1 MNKNLNKKQSKTYN
15 RIRAIIIFVFTA
27 LIVFISLW
35 AFASVISSKKSSS
48 PVTAYAAE
56 QEIQTIRLPLKVYNA
71 YQETEYKLLS
81 VQDLFFNFNTT
92 THQFTAGSFNYQNNL
107 PSGVSMVYG
116 MSGDKKVIQ
125 FNNIGSII
133 NTLNPLIYF
142 KPGANTWVDA
152 PNIDGLNIDIN
163 LQFENNNLLYTRLV
177 ITDGLIQYVNSSN
190 QIKVAYQASSHTWVG
205 NSPKTFTVLD
215 ANTES
220 VDLSVYNALINNFAT
235 TTLFKSSDLSR
246 VIYANFQLQLSH
258 LQDELFT
265 LQSGYWYVNADS
277 FESVEIYPLSYDSSG
292 SDVYLKFTFLQGSTS
307 VESIWLV
314 RGFDFAL
321 YNVGY
326 TYSSVNSSSYEQGYS
341 QGIKDREQY
350 GNQQYLKGKAD
361 GIESANTY
369 SFTGLFTAIFDVP
382 IQTLFGLLNV
392 EILGVNLYSFFT
404 GLLTL
409 ALIIFVI
416 KLVI

>member
-1 MNKNLNKKQSKTYN
+1 MKKNLLNKKQSKICNIIVT
-15 RIRAIIIFVFTA
+15 IIIFLLIA
-27 LIVFISLW
+27 LWTVGSVLSLKNTC
-35 AFASVISSKKSSS
+35 SL
-48 PVTAYAAE
+48 VTAYAAE
-56 QEIQTIRLPLKVYNA
+56 QEIQSIRLPLKVYNA
-71 YQETEYKLLS
+71 YQEGEYKVLS
-81 VQDLFFNFNTT
+81 VQDLFFDFNTS
-92 THQFTAGSFNYQNNL
+92 THQFTAGSYNYQNNL
-107 PSGVSMVYG
+107 TSGVSMVYG
-116 MSGDKKVIQ
+116 MSGDLKVIQ
-125 FNNIGSII
+125 FNNIGCIL
-133 NTLNPLIYF
+133 NTLRPLIYF
-142 KPGANTWVDA
+142 KPGVNTWVDT

-163 LQFENNNLLYTRLV
+163 LQFENNNIRYTRLV
-177 ITDGLIQYVNSSN
+177 ISDGLIQYVTSSN
-190 QIKVAYQASSHTWVG
+190 QYKLAYQASSHTWVG
-205 NSPKTFTVLD
+205 NVPKTFTVLD
-215 ANTES
+215 ANTET
-220 VDLSVYNALINNFAT
+220 VDLDVYNSLINCFSV

-258 LQDELFT
+258 LQDDLFS
-265 LQSGYWYVNADS
+265 LRSGYWYVNADS

-292 SDVYLKFTFLQGSTS
+292 SDVYLKFTFLKDSSS

-326 TYSSVNSSSYEQGYS
+326 TYSSVNSSSFEQGYS

-382 IQTLFGLLNV
+382 IQTLFGLLNI

>member
-1 MNKNLNKKQSKTYN
+1 MNKHLNKKQSKIYN

-27 LIVFISLW
+27 LFVFLSLW
-35 AFASVISSKKSSS
+35 AVGSVLYSKSSSS

-71 YQETEYKLLS
+71 YQEAEYKVLS
-81 VQDLFFNFNTT
+81 VQDLIFNFNTT

-116 MSGDKKVIQ
+116 MSGDLKVIQ
-125 FNNIGSII
+125 FNNIGCIL
-133 NTLNPLIYF
+133 NTLRPLIYF
-142 KPGANTWVDA
+142 KPGVNTWVDI

-163 LQFENNNLLYTRLV
+163 LQFSNNNIRYTRLV
-177 ITDGLIQYVNSSN
+177 ISDGLIQYVTSSN
-190 QIKVAYQASSHTWVG
+190 QYKVAYQSSSKTWVG

-215 ANTES
+215 ANTET

-246 VIYANFQLQLSH
+246 VIYSNFQLQLSH
-258 LQDELFT
+258 LHDDLFS
-265 LQSGYWYVNADS
+265 LQSGSWYVNADS
-277 FESVEIYPLSYDSSG
+277 FESVEIYPLSYDSAG
-292 SDVYLKFTFLQGSTS
+292 SDVYLKFTFLKDAAS

-326 TYSSVNSSSYEQGYS
+326 TYSSVNSSSFEQGYQ

>member
-1 MNKNLNKKQSKTYN
+1 MNKHLNKKQSKIFNLIIT
-15 RIRAIIIFVFTA
+15 IIIFAFIA
-27 LIVFISLW
+27 LWTVGSVLSLKN
-35 AFASVISSKKSSS
+35 SCS

-71 YQETEYKLLS
+71 YQESEYKVLS

-116 MSGDKKVIQ
+116 MSGDLKVIQ
-125 FNNIGSII
+125 FNNIGCIL
-133 NTLNPLIYF
+133 NTLRPLIYF
-142 KPGANTWVDA
+142 KPGVNTWVDS

-163 LQFENNNLLYTRLV
+163 LQFSNNNMAYTRLV
-177 ITDGLIQYVNSSN
+177 ISDGLIQYVNSSN
-190 QIKVAYQASSHTWVG
+190 QYKLAYQASSNTWVG
-205 NSPKTFTVLD
+205 NNSKSFTVLD
-215 ANTES
+215 ANTET
-220 VDLSVYNALINNFAT
+220 VDLSVYNSLINNFSV

-246 VIYANFQLQLSH
+246 VIYSNFQIQLSH
-258 LQDELFT
+258 LQDDLFS
-265 LQSGYWYVNADS
+265 LHSGYWYVDADS

-292 SDVYLKFTFLQGSTS
+292 SDVYLKFTFLKGSTS

-326 TYSSVNSSSYEQGYS
+326 TYSSVNSSSFEQGYS
-341 QGIKDREQY
+341 QGIKDKEQY